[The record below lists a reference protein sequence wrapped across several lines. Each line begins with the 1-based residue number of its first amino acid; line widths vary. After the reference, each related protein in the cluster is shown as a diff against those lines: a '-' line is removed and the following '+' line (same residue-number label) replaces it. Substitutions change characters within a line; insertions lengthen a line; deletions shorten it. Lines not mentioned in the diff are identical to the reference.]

1 MLSLNIIKLREMGRV
16 KIISERPSYIVSTAL
31 DSLPATSRVDVDLRS
46 KFRRMGKS
54 SKLGFVAPLADI
66 I

>member
-1 MLSLNIIKLREMGRV
+1 MGRV